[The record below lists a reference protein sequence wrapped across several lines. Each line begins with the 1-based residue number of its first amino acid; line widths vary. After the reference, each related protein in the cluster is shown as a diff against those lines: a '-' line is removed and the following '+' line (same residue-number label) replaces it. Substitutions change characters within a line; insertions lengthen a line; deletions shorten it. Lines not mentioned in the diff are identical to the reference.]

1 MTEKDIWK
9 WLIPKLSNQTIF
21 EIYDDQKIVCPGFRL
36 SGVNDIKTKR
46 KLFESNLLKPKG
58 LTELSKWAK
67 SKNENL
73 LPSVS
78 LKGKEVN
85 ELIEIAMDKG
95 IPNILVKLLKENME
109 KEAIELFANLHD
121 NSNELLNIK
130 NYSLGCD
137 DNNVVNTQEPSVDTN
152 KKKTSKT
159 EDKETETEKKTS
171 PEERKIKKLE
181 NKIEKMEQDYEKKEF
196 GFKSKLDEAE
206 KTVKQLKSQLTEEE
220 KSYRALS
227 EERDKLLGELKRTQ
241 KDFERYEKKAKQE
254 VEEAKQRWEEEKLHF
269 LLREEELVKEKKE
282 LEELA
287 SLYGAEVQELKEM
300 KETAKTEEVENKL
313 EEKQEEK
320 VEDEVEV
327 EVENNAETVNEVA
340 VGKELKEI
348 LVIGKPIQTKSF
360 NEPSVNFIF
369 VEAESVSEF
378 NFSSNADEYWVL
390 EYELSFR
397 DKHLLNENS
406 SYLEL
411 DKGKVFSY
419 ANFVEVKE
427 ALKNITKEQVG
438 TN

>member
-9 WLIPKLSNQTIF
+9 WLIPTLSNQTIF
-21 EIYDDQKIVCPGFRL
+21 DIYDEQKIVCPGFRL
-36 SGVNDIKTKR
+36 SGVSDIKSKR
-46 KLFESNLLKPKG
+46 KLFVSNLLKPKG

-73 LPSVS
+73 LSDVS

-109 KEAIELFANLHD
+109 QEAIQLFANLHD
-121 NSNELLNIK
+121 ESSELLNIT

-137 DNNVVNTQEPSVDTN
+137 GNNVVSTPEPSVDTN

-159 EDKETETEKKTS
+159 EDKEIETEKKTS
-171 PEERKIKKLE
+171 PEERKIKRLE
-181 NKIEKMEQDYEKKEF
+181 NKIAKMENDYEKKEF
-196 GFKSKLDEAE
+196 NFKSKLDEFE
-206 KTVKQLKSQLTEEE
+206 KKVKQLTNQLDKEEE
-220 KSYRALS
+220 AYRALS
-227 EERDKLLGELKRTQ
+227 EERDKLLGELKRAQ
-241 KDFERYEKKAKQE
+241 KDFERYEKKVEQE
-254 VEEAKQRWEEEKLHF
+254 IEEERKNWEEEKLHF
-269 LLREEELVKEKKE
+269 LLKEEELVKEKKE
-282 LEELA
+282 LEDLA
-287 SLYGAEVQELKEM
+287 SLYGAEVQELKKL
-300 KETAKTEEVENKL
+300 KEAVEIEKNENEL
-313 EEKQEEK
+313 EQKK
-320 VEDEVEV
+320 EDEVEDVIEV
-327 EVENNAETVNEVA
+327 EVQNKLETVNEVA
-340 VGKELKEI
+340 VGKELKEV
-348 LVIGKPIQTKSF
+348 LVIGKPIQTRSF
-360 NEPSVNFIF
+360 NDPSVNFIF
-369 VEAESVSEF
+369 VEAESVSEY
-378 NFSSNADEYWVL
+378 NFSSDADEYWVL